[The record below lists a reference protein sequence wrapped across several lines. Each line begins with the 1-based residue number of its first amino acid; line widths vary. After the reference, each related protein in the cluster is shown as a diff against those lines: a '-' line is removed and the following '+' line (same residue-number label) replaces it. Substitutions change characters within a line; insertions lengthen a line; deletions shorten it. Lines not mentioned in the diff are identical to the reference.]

1 MIRRLTMTPMFAA
14 GMALAAC
21 NATPNPADELLS
33 QGNTLRIAAWNIEHL
48 AGELLPGNRTLTLAT
63 IWALL
68 IFDDEEI
75 ADVETQAAFAGVQGQ
90 GGA

>member
-1 MIRRLTMTPMFAA
+1 MQTRQLVEMLRTGDDRLAFCEPQARLF
-14 GMALAAC
+14 
-21 NATPNPADELLS
+21 
-33 QGNTLRIAAWNIEHL
+33 
-48 AGELLPGNRTLTLAT
+48 ELLPGIRTLTEAT